1 MAHELHALT
10 VHCTLRARGA
20 WDQCSMLP
28 GRTQSSML
36 LCVWQVT
43 RDWDELSK
51 AEVIPE
57 LRSAAAAAE
66 VSWQPV
72 NKQYC
77 VGH

>member
-1 MAHELHALT
+1 
-10 VHCTLRARGA
+10 
-20 WDQCSMLP
+20 
-28 GRTQSSML
+28 ML